1 MKNLQEVPGEILNFF
16 LLKENQI
23 LLVKGGPGTGKTTL
37 ALKILKTF
45 ADPRCGIYYT
55 TKINTKKIYNR
66 YPWIKNVLSPEN
78 IIDITKTPNALLSTV
93 EGKREAVQ
101 YSFLPGFLRYLHFVI
116 EEIKLKG
123 QPFLVVDNFHS
134 LCKSLETSLER
145 TAKELIDF
153 IQESN
158 VKAVIVSEQTNEILE
173 SMVEGIV
180 EMMYTFLEGRIF
192 RKMLLKKLLGVEI
205 KNPIYHFT
213 LINSNFTY
221 FPVVDLGDVLK
232 SVLKKPIYLKGKPLL
247 GEMIDRSGISP
258 EIPILLIELETS
270 SAREI
275 SYILQALMVA
285 ILLGKGYS
293 GIITPMRREDAA
305 KFLTPHTDMAKK
317 FLNNVRFLYPRIR
330 GENDEKSQSFITTI
344 QENINELKKE
354 NKVPVFLILRYDLLR
369 KILGDE
375 TAGRIV
381 KEITLSNMVKSD
393 VCIVI
398 TSKSD
403 KIEIEELKMSSS
415 AIIKV
420 FEEHGR
426 IFCYEEKPYTQI
438 FGILFQEKE
447 NHIEINLTP
456 MV

>member
-1 MKNLQEVPGEILNFF
+1 MVEEV
-16 LLKENQI
+16 KS
-23 LLVKGGPGTGKTTL
+23 
-37 ALKILKTF
+37 
-45 ADPRCGIYYT
+45 R
-55 TKINTKKIYNR
+55 
-66 YPWIKNVLSPEN
+66 
-78 IIDITKTPNALLSTV
+78 
-93 EGKREAVQ
+93 
-101 YSFLPGFLRYLHFVI
+101 
-116 EEIKLKG
+116 G
-123 QPFLVVDNFHS
+123 QPFLVVDNFNS
-134 LCKSLETSLER
+134 ICKFLDISIEKA
-145 TAKELIDF
+145 AKELIDF
-153 IQESN
+153 IQELN

-173 SMVEGIV
+173 SMVDGVI

-221 FPVVDLGDVLK
+221 FPVVDLGDILK
-232 SVLKKPIYLKGKPLL
+232 SVLKKPIYPKGKPLL
-247 GEMIDRSGISP
+247 GEMIDRSSISP

-275 SYILQALMVA
+275 SYILQALIVA

-293 GIITPMRREDAA
+293 GIITPMRSEDAA

-317 FLNNVRFLYPRIR
+317 FLNNVRFLYPRIKR
-330 GENDEKSQSFITTI
+330 EDEKLQSFINTI

-354 NKVPVFLILRYDLLR
+354 NKGPIFLILRYDLLR

-375 TAGRIV
+375 TARRIV
-381 KEITLSNMVKSD
+381 KEITLSNMVKND

-403 KIEIEELKMSSS
+403 KIDIEELERSSS
-415 AIIKV
+415 TIIKV

-426 IFCYEEKPYTQI
+426 IFCYGEKPYTQI
-438 FGILFQEKE
+438 YGILFQEKE